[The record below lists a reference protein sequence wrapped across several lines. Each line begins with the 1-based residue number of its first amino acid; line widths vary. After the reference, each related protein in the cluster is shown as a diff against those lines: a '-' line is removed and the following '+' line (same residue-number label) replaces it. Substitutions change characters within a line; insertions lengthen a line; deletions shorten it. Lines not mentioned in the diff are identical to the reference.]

1 MNLIKARKVSHKQS
15 TPNDYK
21 KRGELLKVALELGKC
36 IADSKNFEGLL
47 FYAKSVMDFS
57 EENMHTC
64 VFFMQQIHK
73 RMGQLIEKYKKE
85 NA

>member
-15 TPNDYK
+15 HSDRKN
-21 KRGELLKVALELGKC
+21 RGELLKVAMELGKC
-36 IADSKNFEGLL
+36 ISESKNFGSLL

-57 EENMHTC
+57 EGNMHTC
-64 VFFMQQIHK
+64 VFFMEQIHK
-73 RMGQLIEKYKKE
+73 RMGQLIEKHKKE